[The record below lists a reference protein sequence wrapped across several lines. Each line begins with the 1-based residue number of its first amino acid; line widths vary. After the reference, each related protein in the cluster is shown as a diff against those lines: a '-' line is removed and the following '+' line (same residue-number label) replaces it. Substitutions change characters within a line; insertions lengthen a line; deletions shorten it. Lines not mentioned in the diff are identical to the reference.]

1 MLAGQSRGKLC
12 FNNRFLLWQETWIP
26 AFAGMT
32 REGDYGNAGSHFHQR
47 DVIPDHDLYAVPFV
61 TKVRNL
67 SDRSNLHVLLGT

>member
-1 MLAGQSRGKLC
+1 
-12 FNNRFLLWQETWIP
+12 
-26 AFAGMT
+26 MT